1 MDILDISLF
10 FTILLSALVTGFI
23 LTYAI
28 VIMPGLSNLD
38 DKEFIKAFQVTD
50 GIIQNDQPIFIVIWI
65 GSIVSVLSTIITSIL
80 CLGILDAWLIIFVS
94 VVHLL
99 LVQGITILIHL
110 PLNKSIQNIDIN
122 SSNFQTLSKE
132 RIAFEKKWNYFNNIR
147 TVVAFIVVLIFLS
160 ILTIRYFIYKIFISY
175 IP

>member
-1 MDILDISLF
+1 VDILDISLF

-50 GIIQNDQPIFIVIWI
+50 GIIQNNQPIFILIWI

-80 CLGILDAWLIIFVS
+80 SLGILDAWLIIFVG
-94 VVHLL
+94 VVYLL
-99 LVQGITILIHL
+99 VVQGITISIHL

-122 SSNFQTLSKE
+122 SSNSETLSKM
-132 RIAFEKKWNYFNNIR
+132 RKSFETKWNYFNNVR
-147 TVVAFIVVLIFLS
+147 TVVAFFVVLIFLS
-160 ILTIRYFIYKIFISY
+160 ILTIR
-175 IP
+175 

>member
-10 FTILLSALVTGFI
+10 FSILLSALVTGFI
-23 LTYAI
+23 LIYAL
-28 VIMPGLSNLD
+28 VIMPGLSKLD

-50 GIIQNDQPIFIVIWI
+50 GIIQNNQPIFILIWI

-80 CLGILDAWLIIFVS
+80 SLGILDAWLIIFVS
-94 VVHLL
+94 VVYLL

-122 SSNFQTLSKE
+122 SSNSETLSKM
-132 RIAFEKKWNYFNNIR
+132 RKSFETKWNYFNNVR
-147 TVVAFIVVLIFLS
+147 KVVAFFVVLIFLL
-160 ILTIRYFIYKIFISY
+160 ILTIR
-175 IP
+175 

>member
-50 GIIQNDQPIFIVIWI
+50 GIIQNNQPIFILIWI

-94 VVHLL
+94 VVYLL

-122 SSNFQTLSKE
+122 SSNSETLSKM
-132 RIAFEKKWNYFNNIR
+132 RKSFETKWNYFNNVR
-147 TVVAFIVVLIFLS
+147 TVVAFFVVLIFLL
-160 ILTIRYFIYKIFISY
+160 ILTIR
-175 IP
+175 

>member
-94 VVHLL
+94 VVYLL

-110 PLNKSIQNIDIN
+110 PFNKSIQNIDIN
-122 SSNFQTLSKE
+122 SSNSETLSKM
-132 RIAFEKKWNYFNNIR
+132 RKSFETKWNYFNNVR
-147 TVVAFIVVLIFLS
+147 TVVAFFVVLIFLS
-160 ILTIRYFIYKIFISY
+160 ILTIR
-175 IP
+175 

>member
-50 GIIQNDQPIFIVIWI
+50 GIIQNDQPIFILIWI

-80 CLGILDAWLIIFVS
+80 SLGIFDAWLIIFVS
-94 VVHLL
+94 VVYLL

-122 SSNFQTLSKE
+122 SSNSETLSKM
-132 RIAFEKKWNYFNNIR
+132 RKSFETKWNYFNNVR
-147 TVVAFIVVLIFLS
+147 TVVAFFVVLIFLS
-160 ILTIRYFIYKIFISY
+160 ILTIR
-175 IP
+175 

>member
-65 GSIVSVLSTIITSIL
+65 GSIVSVLSTIITSIH

-94 VVHLL
+94 VVYLL

-122 SSNFQTLSKE
+122 SSNSETLSKV
-132 RIAFEKKWNYFNNIR
+132 RKSFETKWNYFNNVR

-160 ILTIRYFIYKIFISY
+160 ILTIR
-175 IP
+175 

>member
-10 FTILLSALVTGFI
+10 FSILLSALVTGFI

-50 GIIQNDQPIFIVIWI
+50 GIIQNNQPIFILIWI

-80 CLGILDAWLIIFVS
+80 SLGILDAWLIIFVS
-94 VVHLL
+94 VVYLL

-132 RIAFEKKWNYFNNIR
+132 RVAFEKKWNYFNNIR

-160 ILTIRYFIYKIFISY
+160 ILTIR
-175 IP
+175 

>member
-10 FTILLSALVTGFI
+10 FSILLSALVTGFI

-50 GIIQNDQPIFIVIWI
+50 GIIQNNQPIFILIWI

-80 CLGILDAWLIIFVS
+80 SLGILDAWLIIFVG
-94 VVHLL
+94 VVYLL
-99 LVQGITILIHL
+99 VVQGITILIHL

-122 SSNFQTLSKE
+122 SSNSETLSKM
-132 RIAFEKKWNYFNNIR
+132 RKSFETKWNYFNNVR
-147 TVVAFIVVLIFLS
+147 TVVAFFVVLIFLS
-160 ILTIRYFIYKIFISY
+160 ILTIR
-175 IP
+175 